1 MITANT
7 KVVITKGLKARN
19 ITKGQ
24 KAIVA
29 GVTELERRSV
39 RVVLQFSNGRCLAF
53 YGQHINRLGAPEV
66 KLNTGDPTQKIA
78 FKAV

>member
-39 RVVLQFSNGRCLAF
+39 RVTLQFNDGRRVSF
-53 YGQHINRLGAPEV
+53 YGQHVNRLGDPEV

-78 FKAV
+78 LKAV